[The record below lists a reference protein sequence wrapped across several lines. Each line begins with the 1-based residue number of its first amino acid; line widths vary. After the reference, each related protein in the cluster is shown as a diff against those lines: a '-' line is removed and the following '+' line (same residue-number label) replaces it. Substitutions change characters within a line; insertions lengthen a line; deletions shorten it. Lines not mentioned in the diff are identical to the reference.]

1 MGSTSGI
8 DLFKRAYSC
17 VALVFSVTLV
27 MGLIFTGQTKLSAD
41 IHPAAAF
48 LVLWIAIGW
57 LTMVEGGQGSL
68 VGLAPVQRDLYEHT
82 HTLAHKCTQLC
93 HDGDNLDRYLLG
105 RQFMVVLVV
114 FCVNMSG
121 APTADAELWGL
132 PGWLQNMMLTSGM
145 AMILFTCMVG
155 QLNSQVNGCSCMLD
169 YINNWFAVI
178 TLWVAM
184 AIEFSGLLHA
194 SYLIQMLV
202 AAMAG
207 KPIESNEP
215 PRSGAQELFF
225 WGRCLMSLGI
235 LAFCFAVTLNALFND
250 KTTIWEFF
258 PAGASVVIFFLLMC
272 VIGMLEGMQIAFF
285 AVAKVT
291 KEERG
296 SSIFA
301 KKTCD
306 LLFMGKGKNLAGF
319 MIGRQLCV
327 VSCMFFVARITSVEI
342 EAGEDNIFGVGQGAQ
357 ELFNTGLLGAVITTI
372 VGSISWQLV
381 ASAFPIAFLSNPL
394 VYVLLRICLLLE
406 STGICH
412 GAWVLASI
420 HKKIAGFK
428 RDEVYIGT
436 AEERAA
442 RKKGDNSG
450 ALRSGPGHPLK
461 LSGLPQMTN
470 YQEYTLDQV
479 DALEHDLRAHMD
491 DVEEKLKL
499 LEIQKRYLEK
509 VAGLS
514 SERDLMAAE
523 ISGKLLVPAPES
535 DESSTEEANMETMN
549 IDELPRNEFDV

>member
-1 MGSTSGI
+1 MTDSPLA
-8 DLFKRAYSC
+8 LFKKGYSSL
-17 VALVFSVTLV
+17 ALIFSIVLV
-27 MGLIFTGQTKLSAD
+27 MGLIFTEQTKLSGD
-41 IHPAAAF
+41 VHPAVAF
-48 LVLWIAIGW
+48 IVLWIAIGW

-68 VGLAPVQRDLYEHT
+68 VGLAPVQRDLYENT
-82 HTLAHKCTQLC
+82 HKLAHKCTSLA
-93 HDGDNLDRYLLG
+93 HNGDNLDRYLLG

-121 APTADAELWGL
+121 APSADAELWGL
-132 PGWLQNMMLTSGM
+132 PGWLQNMMLSSGL

-202 AAMAG
+202 AGLAG

-215 PRSGAQELFF
+215 PRSGIAALFF
-225 WGRCLMSLGI
+225 WARCLMSLAI
-235 LAFCFAVTLNALFND
+235 LAFCFAVTLVALFD
-250 KTTIWEFF
+250 GKTTIWEFF
-258 PAGASVVIFFLLMC
+258 PAGASIVIFFILMC

-291 KEERG
+291 KDERG
-296 SSIFA
+296 DSFFA
-301 KKTCD
+301 KKTCE
-306 LLFMGKGKNLAGF
+306 LLFRGKGKNLAGF

-342 EAGEDNIFGVGQGAQ
+342 EDGEENIFGVGQTAQ
-357 ELFNTGLLGAVITTI
+357 ELFNTGLLGAIITTI

-442 RKKGDNSG
+442 RQKGDNDTQ
-450 ALRSGPGHPLK
+450 LRYGPGHPVK
-461 LSGLPQMTN
+461 LPTFPDMEFTQYSVAQMN
-470 YQEYTLDQV
+470 
-479 DALEHDLRAHMD
+479 ALEHDLQEHLR
-491 DVEEKLKL
+491 DVEEKLKRL
-499 LEIQKRYLEK
+499 QAQLAKT
-509 VAGLS
+509 
-514 SERDLMAAE
+514 AAADD
-523 ISGKLLVPAPES
+523 SNV
-535 DESSTEEANMETMN
+535 
-549 IDELPRNEFDV
+549 